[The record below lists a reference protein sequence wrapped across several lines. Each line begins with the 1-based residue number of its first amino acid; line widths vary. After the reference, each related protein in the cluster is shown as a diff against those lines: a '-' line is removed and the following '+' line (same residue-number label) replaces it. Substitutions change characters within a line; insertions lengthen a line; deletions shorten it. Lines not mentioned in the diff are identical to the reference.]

1 MPVRYDPLLTAALAH
16 EIRARW
22 EGASATSLALDP
34 ARRAGELRFE
44 DGSALLTL
52 LHPQAGH
59 LLASEPVLP
68 AQGTRFRRLF
78 LSAVEAPPDER
89 ALLLTLSDAGSNPR
103 HGIAAELQTNQWNLL
118 FLSPTAEEPRQGD
131 DERTDAV
138 EWRIDRVLWRRVAR
152 GRRLEPGATYERPA
166 NPRRGA
172 STPPDAE
179 AWVESL
185 AVVEPADR
193 RGAALREWAY
203 LSALNIDWVL
213 GNAGAD
219 SGERALRA
227 AFSRY
232 RALLEECSARNAWLL
247 ERGLGAQPYGSSLGE
262 SSAVPVPSLL
272 QAMQKAAEAA
282 GGLDD
287 LLALGV
293 PAGRQEVDADDETAR
308 LRAALANRTRR
319 IKRRLAALERERDA
333 AQSPDQ
339 PRLNGQL
346 ILAHKASIPRGT
358 DRIELLDFEGTPREI
373 ELDPALDVVAN
384 AERCFDEA
392 RRRERALE
400 RIPTE
405 ISENEGRLNTLTAAA
420 ETLATDGP
428 SGTLWELVGG
438 APAGRGASGR
448 RGPAPRLPYYRYRS
462 TGGLEIR
469 VGRGARDND
478 ALTLRHS
485 SPDDIWMHARQ
496 VQGAHVVLRWG
507 RKDENP
513 AQRDL
518 LEAATIAAVH
528 SGARHSGTV
537 AVNWTRR
544 KYVRKP
550 RKSAP
555 GAVLAERVQTVFV
568 EPDEALAKRLRL
580 ES

>member
-22 EGASATSLALDP
+22 EGAPATSLALDP
-34 ARRAGELRFE
+34 GRRAGELRFE
-44 DGSALLTL
+44 DGSALLAL

-59 LLASEPVLP
+59 LLAAEPAL
-68 AQGTRFRRLF
+68 AAEGTRFRRLT

-89 ALLLTLSDAGSNPR
+89 ALLLTLSDAASNPR
-103 HGIAAELQTNQWNLL
+103 HRIAAELQTNQWNLL
-118 FLSPTAEEPRQGD
+118 LLSPTSGEPPAGGDESD
-131 DERTDAV
+131 DEL
-138 EWRIDRVLWRRVAR
+138 EWRIDRALWRRLAR
-152 GRRLEPGATYERPA
+152 GRRLEPGATYTPPA

-185 AVVEPADR
+185 ASVEPLDR
-193 RGAALREWAY
+193 RGAALRECAY

-213 GNAGAD
+213 GKAATDPGDA
-219 SGERALRA
+219 ALLE

-232 RALLEECSARNAWLL
+232 RALREEWSAGGAWLL
-247 ERGLGAQPYGSSLGE
+247 ERRLGPQPYGSSLDE
-262 SSAVPVPSLL
+262 SNALEVPSLL
-272 QAMQKAAEAA
+272 EAMREAAEAA

-293 PAGRQEVDADDETAR
+293 PGGKQEVGADDETAR
-308 LRAALANRTRR
+308 LGAALAKRAKR

-333 AQSPDQ
+333 AQSPEE
-339 PRLNGQL
+339 PRLSGQL
-346 ILAHKASIPRGT
+346 ILTHKATIRRGAAE
-358 DRIELLDFEGTPREI
+358 IELPDFEGTPREI
-373 ELDPALDVVAN
+373 ELDPALDAVAN
-384 AERCFDEA
+384 AERYFDEA

-405 ISENEGRLNTLTAAA
+405 ISENERRLQNLRAAT
-420 ETLATDGP
+420 ETLAADGP
-428 SGTLWELVGG
+428 SETLWELVGG
-438 APAGRGASGR
+438 APARWGEGGR
-448 RGPAPRLPYYRYRS
+448 RGPAPRLPYHRFRS
-462 TGGLEIR
+462 SGGLEIR

-496 VQGAHVVLRWG
+496 VQGAHVILRWG

-518 LEAATIAAVH
+518 LEAATVAAVH

-537 AVNWTRR
+537 AVDWTRR

-550 RKSAP
+550 RKSPP
-555 GAVLAERVQTVFV
+555 GSVVAERVQTIFV
-568 EPDEALAKRLRL
+568 EPDEAQVKRLQI
-580 ES
+580 EP